1 MKTSDEFLILYC
13 STFPNPLNQ
22 LFELF
27 KIEQVKT
34 KELKKTRMKLFFV
47 LIVIG
52 TSSKYFYVDQ
62 NEVRDPR
69 AMEKLSST
77 THPE

>member
-1 MKTSDEFLILYC
+1 MKISDEFLILYC

-22 LFELF
+22 LFEPF

-34 KELKKTRMKLFFV
+34 KELKKTRMKLYFV
-47 LIVIG
+47 LIVTVIS
-52 TSSKYFYVDQ
+52 TKYFHVDQ

-69 AMEKLSST
+69 ASHWLLT
-77 THPE
+77 GIF